1 MRLILV
7 RHGQSPSN
15 VLHLLDTAEPG
26 PGLTDLGA
34 HQAVVL
40 ASALARERI
49 GAVYASSLLRAQ
61 QTAAPVAAALGLD
74 VRVRAGIRE
83 VAAGEL
89 EMRGDVA
96 SVERYLKTVFA
107 WPAGDLDRRMP
118 GGENGH
124 EVLARFDAVVAEACA
139 PDDDD
144 DANDGA
150 DRTALLVSHGGA
162 IRVWTSSRAE
172 NLDAA
177 FGATHTLP
185 NTGTVILEGAP
196 TAGWR
201 AVSWTGA
208 DLDAPARDS
217 RDGLEPGF
225 A

>member
-40 ASALARERI
+40 AAALARERI

-74 VRVRAGIRE
+74 VQVRAGIRE

-96 SVERYLKTVFA
+96 SVERYLRTVFA

-118 GGENGH
+118 G
-124 EVLARFDAVVAEACA
+124 V
-139 PDDDD
+139 
-144 DANDGA
+144 
-150 DRTALLVSHGGA
+150 RTATRCSPGS
-162 IRVWTSSRAE
+162 TPSSRRRA
-172 NLDAA
+172 LW
-177 FGATHTLP
+177 TTTTTP
-185 NTGTVILEGAP
+185 TTAP
-196 TAGWR
+196 TGR
-201 AVSWTGA
+201 LFS
-208 DLDAPARDS
+208 
-217 RDGLEPGF
+217 
-225 A
+225 